1 MWLHL
6 DDEVL
11 ALAVTAV
18 AVALLDPARRV
29 DLPEAAQA
37 DAAPDAP
44 LNAPEDIQSFEDN
57 AAQEKQLPQ
66 ACPTAQSRNLVPIS
80 LENPVRNTVLQ

>member
-11 ALAVTAV
+11 SLVVTAV
-18 AVALLDPARRV
+18 AVALPDPARRV

-44 LNAPEDIQSFEDN
+44 LNAPETRFSDETERLSKISESIQMGESTRWRL
-57 AAQEKQLPQ
+57 KQ
-66 ACPTAQSRNLVPIS
+66 
-80 LENPVRNTVLQ
+80 NTYS

>member
-1 MWLHL
+1 MRLHL

-11 ALAVTAV
+11 ALAVT

-29 DLPEAAQA
+29 DLPEAAEA

-44 LNAPEDIQSFEDN
+44 LNAPEDIFSDKTELLSKVSESIQMGESTRWRL
-57 AAQEKQLPQ
+57 KQ
-66 ACPTAQSRNLVPIS
+66 
-80 LENPVRNTVLQ
+80 NTYS